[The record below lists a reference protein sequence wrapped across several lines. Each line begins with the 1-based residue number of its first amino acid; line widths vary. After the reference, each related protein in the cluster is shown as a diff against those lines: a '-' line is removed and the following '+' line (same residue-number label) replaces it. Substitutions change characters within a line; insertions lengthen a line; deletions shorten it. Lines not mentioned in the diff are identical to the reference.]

1 MIKHEAPIWNFRSRR
16 NELVQRPKIET
27 KLNLNKDSVSSN
39 ANKRPLFRNSMKII
53 SPGTTSYQLSPKNYG
68 TKISQ

>member
-1 MIKHEAPIWNFRSRR
+1 MIKHEVPIWNFRSRR

-27 KLNLNKDSVSSN
+27 QLNLNKESASSN

-53 SPGTTSYQLSPKNYG
+53 SPGATNYQLSPTNHG
-68 TKISQ
+68 IKISQ